1 MADDTSYE
9 AVTCAV
15 CYRVHL
21 VNPNSGRVAGVLTK
35 ALSYGSPDRAVMWD
49 DLAQVAA

>member
-15 CYRVHL
+15 CNRVHL
-21 VNPNSGRVAGVLTK
+21 VNLNSGRVVGADEGAFIRK
-35 ALSYGSPDRAVMWD
+35 P
-49 DLAQVAA
+49 

>member
-15 CYRVHL
+15 CNRVHL
-21 VNPNSGRVAGVLTK
+21 VNLNSGRVAGADKGVSMRK
-35 ALSYGSPDRAVMWD
+35 P
-49 DLAQVAA
+49 